1 MNGFMITDTVAEVLE
16 KIGGRVA
23 DLRLA
28 RNWTQGELA
37 ARAGVSKRSIE
48 RLESGVGN
56 PRLEAFVAVGIALGR
71 TEGFE
76 ALLPA
81 IERTPQQI
89 LKNIRLPQRARKKLC
104 GAFKWG
110 DEK

>member
-1 MNGFMITDTVAEVLE
+1 MERFQITDTVEEVLA
-16 KIGGRVA
+16 KIGSRIM

-28 RNWTQGELA
+28 RNWTQDELA
-37 ARAGVSKRSIE
+37 ARAGVSKRSVE
-48 RLESGVGN
+48 RLESGVAN
-56 PRLEAFVAVGIALGR
+56 PRLEVFVAVGVALGR

-89 LKNIRLPQRARKKLC
+89 LENVGLPQRARRKSRNV
-104 GAFKWG
+104 FKWG